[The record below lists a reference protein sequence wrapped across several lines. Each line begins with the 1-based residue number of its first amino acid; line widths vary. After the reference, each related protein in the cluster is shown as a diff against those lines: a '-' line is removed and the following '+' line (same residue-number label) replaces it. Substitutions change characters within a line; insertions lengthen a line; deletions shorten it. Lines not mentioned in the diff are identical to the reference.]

1 MNLSRKKTNAIQ
13 ATEYGKGFGT
23 DKQNLE
29 NIIEKKNET
38 NKVTQDKRIAKC
50 NYKLPSIILSNY
62 LFLVLLITITTTN
75 I

>member
-1 MNLSRKKTNAIQ
+1 MPYRQ
-13 ATEYGKGFGT
+13 
-23 DKQNLE
+23 QNTVKVLVQI
-29 NIIEKKNET
+29 NKVWRILLKKNKT

-62 LFLVLLITITTTN
+62 LFLVLLITITTKN